1 MPGGLPLSCHSARSG
16 RCAPYLAASPAAAL
30 ARDRGHSGLGR
41 RPGGLRGWA
50 ATCCGSGLLLA
61 GLLAGCASP
70 SGFSLFG
77 GLGTENAVAE
87 TDTCGAPEA
96 CAAELKRLVSEPRR
110 DWIGRPQSADAY
122 ADGTRL
128 FAYRALRKKLSCGE
142 LKIALQD
149 TTAAATLLQTP
160 RYERARTLTTAVGHE
175 LKIEQDKRCA
185 PRR

>member
-1 MPGGLPLSCHSARSG
+1 MVGDPK
-16 RCAPYLAASPAAAL
+16 
-30 ARDRGHSGLGR
+30 RDWVGQPQS
-41 RPGGLRGWA
+41 
-50 ATCCGSGLLLA
+50 
-61 GLLAGCASP
+61 
-70 SGFSLFG
+70 
-77 GLGTENAVAE
+77 
-87 TDTCGAPEA
+87 PEA
-96 CAAELKRLVSEPRR
+96 
-110 DWIGRPQSADAY
+110 Y
-122 ADGTRL
+122 ANGTRL